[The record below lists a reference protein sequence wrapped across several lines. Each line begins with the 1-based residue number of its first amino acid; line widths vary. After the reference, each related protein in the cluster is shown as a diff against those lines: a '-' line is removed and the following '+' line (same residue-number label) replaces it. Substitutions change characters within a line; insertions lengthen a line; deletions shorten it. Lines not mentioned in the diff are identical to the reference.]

1 MRKATVLDNPLLELR
16 EPAPASSVSTQFV
29 VFNLFGDYI
38 LPHGG
43 SIWTNN
49 LLRLLELLDIGER
62 AARST
67 LSLSLGMGDFIDEL
81 ARVVE

>member
-1 MRKATVLDNPLLELR
+1 LRRVLKGQHPVCRLQPVRRLHFAAR
-16 EPAPASSVSTQFV
+16 
-29 VFNLFGDYI
+29 
-38 LPHGG
+38 G